1 MEAGVVHQ
9 VGRLAFGVPHCKV
22 CPLFLGQ
29 SVPVV
34 ATARGYA
41 LFCEVCELGRGPV
54 TVRVKDLKKLEIRL
68 DDPAAAGPS
77 EEE

>member
-1 MEAGVVHQ
+1 M
-9 VGRLAFGVPHCKV
+9 
-22 CPLFLGQ
+22 FLGQ

-34 ATARGYA
+34 STARGYA

-54 TVRVKDLKKLEIRL
+54 TVRAGDAKRMNIRVDPPPKDE
-68 DDPAAAGPS
+68 AA

>member
-1 MEAGVVHQ
+1 MELGVVRS
-9 VGRLAFGVPHCKV
+9 VDRLAFGIPHCKV

-41 LFCEVCELGRGPV
+41 LFCEGCEAPPDPRG
-54 TVRVKDLKKLEIRL
+54 
-68 DDPAAAGPS
+68 
-77 EEE
+77 